1 MQPFALL
8 PGLTRVMDTAAAIAL
23 LEISTKT
30 NDRESRE
37 SSEPI
42 YGGYANGRGEIML
55 FGKDLVYRVNFKN
68 QTLQQR
74 PQLNAAAQQRYEA
87 TELGNDFEYGN
98 KTFRRLSGEQIV
110 EICTSGRFR
119 LTSKY

>member
-1 MQPFALL
+1 
-8 PGLTRVMDTAAAIAL
+8 MDTAAAIAL

-42 YGGYANGRGEIML
+42 YGGYANGRGEVML
-55 FGKDLVYRVNFKN
+55 FGKGLVYRVNFKN
-68 QTLQQR
+68 QTLQER
-74 PQLNAAAQQRYEA
+74 PQLNAAAQQRYDA
-87 TELGNDFEYGN
+87 TELGNEFEYGN